1 MDHAQRNKERA
12 SGDRPDASRKER
24 RSRHRVNDDQRSGH
38 GASTALS
45 KMKMLE
51 RYRAQLR
58 PLADDAGD

>member
-1 MDHAQRNKERA
+1 MDDAHRSNERA
-12 SGDRPDASRKER
+12 SDGRPDASRRER
-24 RSRHRVNDDQRSGH
+24 RSRHRVHDDQRSGH

-51 RYRAQLR
+51 RYRDQLR